1 MRIQYLGTGA
11 AEGIPALYCHC
22 RVCQKARELKG
33 REIRTRA
40 QTLIDGRLLLDFG
53 PDTYMHT
60 LQYDIELADIY
71 HCLITHTHDDHLYV
85 DDLRARRRSRAN
97 LRTGTPVLNV
107 YGSSGVEKQLKP
119 DQDGFITK
127 DKSIRF
133 KRLSAG
139 NRYEIDGFEVYPF
152 NAVHGS
158 VEPFIYVIISKG
170 KTMLY
175 GHDTDFF
182 SEETWES
189 MRDIGIHFDV
199 LSLDCTEGNKHIEYP
214 GHMNFERMI
223 NMCERMKKEKMIN
236 YNTKIIA
243 NHISHNGLVTYKE
256 AVSIGNKYGFIIAYD
271 GMEVNI

>member
-133 KRLSAG
+133 KRLRTCLH
-139 NRYEIDGFEVYPF
+139 NF
-152 NAVHGS
+152 ND
-158 VEPFIYVIISKG
+158 
-170 KTMLY
+170 
-175 GHDTDFF
+175 HD
-182 SEETWES
+182 
-189 MRDIGIHFDV
+189 
-199 LSLDCTEGNKHIEYP
+199 
-214 GHMNFERMI
+214 
-223 NMCERMKKEKMIN
+223 
-236 YNTKIIA
+236 
-243 NHISHNGLVTYKE
+243 NH
-256 AVSIGNKYGFIIAYD
+256 
-271 GMEVNI
+271 